1 MVGIYFKPKQQRSI
15 SSRTVRKVN
24 VELYVIVCPFV
35 EHASFQSIEI
45 QREPN
50 LGRLR
55 LKRDP
60 ASERGW
66 AVVIFIILSLLNLR

>member
-1 MVGIYFKPKQQRSI
+1 M
-15 SSRTVRKVN
+15 VRKVS

-35 EHASFQSIEI
+35 EHASFRSIEI

-50 LGRLR
+50 LEGLC

-66 AVVIFIILSLLNLR
+66 AVVIFAILSLLILR